1 MSAGELG
8 PELERL
14 PGVLAATVFPES
26 PGGPRVYLAVRGNVD
41 IDAIRATTLALL
53 RDLGVGPDPTR
64 VHIGVAPDPTPT
76 AASLPTL
83 FLDAIDVHRT
93 ANRVECTVRI
103 RAPARTLSAVAAEP
117 DTPTGRARAAARA
130 ILNAVESLDPDL
142 RLGLIGAR
150 SHPLFGV
157 DAVSVLVEAS
167 AGRDHFHLPGV
178 AIADRSTEQ
187 AAALATLQALRA
199 WPH

>member
-26 PGGPRVYLAVRGNVD
+26 PGGTRVYLAVRAGVD
-41 IDAIRATTLALL
+41 IDAVRATTLALL
-53 RDLGVGPDPTR
+53 RDRGIATEPDR
-64 VHIGVAPDPTPT
+64 IHIGVAPDPTPRP
-76 AASLPTL
+76 ASIPTL

-103 RAPARTLSAVAAEP
+103 RAPTRVLAGTAAEP
-117 DTPTGRARAAARA
+117 DTAGGRARAAARA
-130 ILNAVESLDPDL
+130 VLAAVESLDPDL
-142 RLGLIGAR
+142 RLGLLGAR
-150 SHPLFGV
+150 GHQLFGV
-157 DAVSVLVEAS
+157 DTVTVLVEAS
-167 AGRDHFHLPGV
+167 AGRDHVRLPGT
-178 AIADRSTEQ
+178 ALTDRSTEH
-187 AAALATLQALRA
+187 AAALAALQALRA